1 MSFIIAD
8 KIKPMSLV
16 HFDASYVNPLNGET
30 FCVTCCAIQLVDV
43 VCIRDLL
50 FINNCT
56 AFGAAFGS
64 VLSITSMKK
73 GTFFC
78 LLGQ

>member
-1 MSFIIAD
+1 M
-8 KIKPMSLV
+8 KPISLV
-16 HFDASYVNPLNGET
+16 HFDASYVNPLKGET
-30 FCVTCCAIQLVDV
+30 FCATCCAIQLVAV

-50 FINNCT
+50 LINNCT
-56 AFGAAFGS
+56 AFGAALGS
-64 VLSITSMKK
+64 VLSITSIKK